1 MRRRLIVT
9 VVDGPV
15 SSLGSVDVARPVTP
29 VVSHSPDRM
38 LAGENIS
45 RLSGFRLVWWGRYA
59 GVRACAGNAGIHA
72 AAGLW

>member
-1 MRRRLIVT
+1 VT

-45 RLSGFRLVWWGRYA
+45 RLSGFRLVWWAVMVPSER
-59 GVRACAGNAGIHA
+59 VRVMREIHA